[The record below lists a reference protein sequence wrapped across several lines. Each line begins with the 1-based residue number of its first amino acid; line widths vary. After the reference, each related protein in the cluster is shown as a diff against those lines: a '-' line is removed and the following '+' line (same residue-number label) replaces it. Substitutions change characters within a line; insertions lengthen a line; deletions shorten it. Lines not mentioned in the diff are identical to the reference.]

1 MTIFPCIEHALGRRQ
16 SVASPSDKV
25 MIMAIADEV
34 YRKTQ
39 GLSVDMAQQ
48 VLDFINFLEAKHGVA
63 EQPTRQSAAT
73 PKPGHVTNNTEDEV
87 WSDLLFRQ

>member
-1 MTIFPCIEHALGRRQ
+1 MAT
-16 SVASPSDKV
+16 SDKV

-39 GLSVDMAQQ
+39 GLSADMAQQ
-48 VLDFINFLEAKHGVA
+48 VLDFIDFLEAKHGVA
-63 EQPTRQSAAT
+63 AQPTQQSAAT
-73 PKPGHVTNNTEDEV
+73 PKAGHGHVTNNTEDEV